1 MKIKPTQKRIEF
13 ERFLL
18 TLGIN
23 DRNPIIYPKNI
34 DERILK
40 DIYPELKMY
49 LVIKNYKNKKSYL
62 YEYYK
67 NHTKKKT
74 INLLSKIKYNQ
85 KTSISEIIWTIEGN
99 LKRLTVSDNKFILF
113 AFMKEIKTIIP
124 VGKCEYFPKPKDVL
138 LCKPIGSQIIEI
150 SENFIVGAN
159 HKASL
164 YKRLGFGE
172 VDDDLCQYAIYDENM
187 VLHPI

>member
-1 MKIKPTQKRIEF
+1 MKIKPSQKRIEF

-18 TLGIN
+18 SLGIR
-23 DRNPIIYPKNI
+23 DRNPITYPKYVE
-34 DERILK
+34 ERIL
-40 DIYPELKMY
+40 DHIYPELAIY
-49 LVIKNYKNKKSYL
+49 FTVRDYKNKKSYL

-113 AFMKEIKTIIP
+113 AFIKEIKNIIP

-138 LCKPIGSQIIEI
+138 LCKPIGSQVIEI
-150 SENFIVGAN
+150 PENFIAGVK

-172 VDDDLCQYAIYDENM
+172 LDEDNCQYAIYDENM
-187 VLHPI
+187 KLHPI